1 MWEAVDESCMASLN
15 VKGVKT
21 QLRSRPSSVQREKE
35 RRKET
40 GHRHILARTDIAM
53 EIQSYSP
60 YYLLGNPQEAGYRCR
75 KDITADLIR
84 SALINWCWHL
94 FSWNRVSVT

>member
-1 MWEAVDESCMASLN
+1 MKVVWRAEMTMVW
-15 VKGVKT
+15 
-21 QLRSRPSSVQREKE
+21 RPSYDLSQSLVQREEE

-40 GHRHILARTDIAM
+40 GHRRILARTVIAM

-84 SALINWCWHL
+84 SALINCCWHL
-94 FSWNRVSVT
+94 FSWDRVSVT